1 MKTHA
6 AVLALLDELLAIDTI
21 GRSRSPL
28 AGAERTLRGR
38 HGLSDSV
45 CCGHLW

>member
-28 AGAERTLRGR
+28 AAARRTLRGR
-38 HGLSDSV
+38 QGLTD
-45 CCGHLW
+45 